1 MTKTVLPVS
10 FYFGANNKQGYCSLF
25 ENTYNPYQEGNH
37 LILKGG
43 PGTGKST
50 IMKRIAEKMEKRGYY
65 VERGFCS
72 ADPESLDIV
81 LVPEINFSIVDGT
94 SPHTMDPTLPG
105 VTEHIVDLSVAWD
118 KNYLKGHIDEIA
130 ELTLANKNQH
140 KKAADYMM
148 LASTIET
155 QNVLLC
161 THHIDKEKV
170 DRYVKR
176 LKSRVIPKR
185 VDYKPGAVH
194 KRFLSAITPDGVD
207 MRHESVVA
215 LAESIVT
222 IEDEYGV
229 VAPFIIDK
237 IGDYA
242 VEMGYD
248 IFKCYCPLF
257 PQFKAEHII
266 IPALKTAVVTENSY
280 HYSIDDESKH
290 IHAQRFMNKEGLDSV
305 KEKLLFGKKA
315 KKELINE
322 AVKKM
327 SLAKDL
333 HDRLEEYYIKA
344 TDFDT
349 INEISERILSKI

>member
-25 ENTYNPYQEGNH
+25 ENTYNPYKEGNH

-118 KNYLKGHIDEIA
+118 KGYLKSHLEEIG
-130 ELTLANKNQH
+130 ELTLANKGQH

-161 THHIDKEKV
+161 TPHIDREKL

-176 LKSRVIPKR
+176 LKGRVIPQR
-185 VDYKPGAVH
+185 ADYKPGAVY
-194 KRFLSAITPDGVD
+194 KRFLSAITPEGVD
-207 MRHESVVA
+207 VRHESVVA

-222 IEDEYGV
+222 IEDEYAV
-229 VAPFIIDK
+229 VSPYIIDK

-248 IFKCYCPLF
+248 IFKCCCPLF

-290 IHAQRFMNKEGLDSV
+290 VHAQRFMNKEGLDAV
-305 KEKLLFGKKA
+305 KEKLQFGKKA

-349 INEISERILSKI
+349 INEISEKIIAKI

>member
-25 ENTYNPYQEGNH
+25 ENTYNPYKEGNH

-50 IMKRIAEKMEKRGYY
+50 LMKRVADKMEKRGYY
-65 VERGFCS
+65 VERGYCS

-118 KNYLKGHIDEIA
+118 KTYLKGHVGEIG
-130 ELTLANKNQH
+130 ELTLDNKNQH
-140 KKAADYMM
+140 KKAADFLM

-161 THHIDKEKV
+161 SKYTDKEKLE
-170 DRYVKR
+170 RYIKR
-176 LKSRVIPKR
+176 TANRIIPER
-185 VDYKPGAVH
+185 TDYKPGNVH
-194 KRFLSAITPDGVD
+194 KRFLSAITPEGVD
-207 MRHESVVA
+207 VRHESVVA
-215 LAESIVT
+215 LAEKIVT
-222 IEDEYGV
+222 IEDEFGV
-229 VAPFIIDK
+229 VAPFIMNK
-237 IGDYA
+237 IADYA

-248 IFKCYCPLF
+248 IYKCYCPLF
-257 PQFKAEHII
+257 PMVKAEHII
-266 IPALKTAVVTENSY
+266 IPQLKTALMTENSY

-290 IHAQRFMNKEGLDSV
+290 IHAARFTDREGVQSI
-305 KEKLLFGKKA
+305 KEKLQFGKKA

-333 HDRLEEYYIKA
+333 HDRLEEYYIKS

-349 INEISERILSKI
+349 INEISEKIISKI